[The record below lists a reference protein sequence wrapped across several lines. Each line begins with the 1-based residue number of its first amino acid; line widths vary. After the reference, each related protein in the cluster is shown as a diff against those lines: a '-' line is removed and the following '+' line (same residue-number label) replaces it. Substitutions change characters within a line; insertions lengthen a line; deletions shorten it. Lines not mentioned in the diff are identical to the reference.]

1 MGLHAR
7 KVVVLCH
14 LEDVRISQTRWK
26 YEIVSQQREASF
38 RAATNRFVHAR
49 QLQVRTLQYP
59 DKIFGNDMV
68 MAEFIFT
75 TDKLEEAYI
84 DIFGFAWA
92 YLSQIA
98 PQIGMPPN

>member
-1 MGLHAR
+1 
-7 KVVVLCH
+7 
-14 LEDVRISQTRWK
+14 
-26 YEIVSQQREASF
+26 
-38 RAATNRFVHAR
+38 
-49 QLQVRTLQYP
+49 
-59 DKIFGNDMV
+59 MV